1 MSARTPAPSRTSG
14 IPARTDGGRLL
25 RLAAVAALVVS
36 GVVHG
41 MLAGSYGAGLPGITL
56 GKGFVV
62 QAVVTLVVAG
72 WLLLRDVTLAWLA
85 GAAIMAGTLAAILL
99 AHTGSG
105 LPQLGPIPA
114 LKEEG
119 YELPQLV
126 TMAAEAA
133 YLVLAAVRLL
143 AARRSR

>member
-1 MSARTPAPSRTSG
+1 MSAFSRAPSHASGATTST
-14 IPARTDGGRLL
+14 ARGRLL
-25 RLAAVAALVVS
+25 QLAGVVALIIS

-41 MLAGSYGAGLPGITL
+41 ALASSYGAGLSGLNL
-56 GKGFVV
+56 GKLFIV
-62 QAVVTLVVAG
+62 QAVVTLVVAA
-72 WLLLRDVTLAWLA
+72 WLLLRDVPLAWLA
-85 GAAIMAGTLAAILL
+85 GAAIMAGTLLAIVL

-105 LPQLGPIPA
+105 LPQVGPMPA

-119 YELPQLV
+119 YGVAQIV

-143 AARRSR
+143 VPARSR